1 MAPIAAVQPE
11 SRRVAGMR
19 RLSPRVDI
27 HPALA
32 LVRWRRLAATG
43 AGTTFSQGVSMLH
56 PVVKAGVI
64 AACVLAIGGV
74 AYATIPDNGV
84 ISACYLK
91 SGGTLRVVDA
101 TTSKCS
107 PKETSLNWNVQGP
120 AGEDGEDGEDGVDGA
135 PGLSGYELVTAETTD
150 IDPFEGNRLDVFAKC
165 PAGKSFV
172 GGGYAF
178 YLVPP
183 GFAPQY
189 TPAERIN
196 ALPEVDG
203 DGIHQYVVTVI
214 HAIPQGYAAKLKA
227 TIACASVAT

>member
-1 MAPIAAVQPE
+1 M
-11 SRRVAGMR
+11 M
-19 RLSPRVDI
+19 
-27 HPALA
+27 
-32 LVRWRRLAATG
+32 
-43 AGTTFSQGVSMLH
+43 H
-56 PVVKAGVI
+56 PVLKVGVI
-64 AACVLAIGGV
+64 AACALALGGV

-84 ISACYLK
+84 ISACYVK
-91 SGGTLRVVDA
+91 SGGNLRVIDA

-107 PKETSLNWNVQGP
+107 SKETALNWNVQGA
-120 AGEDGEDGEDGVDGA
+120 AGEDGEDGQDGQDGA

-165 PAGKSFV
+165 PAGKRFV

-189 TPAERIN
+189 TPAERAN

-203 DGIHQYVVTVI
+203 DGIHQYVVTAI
-214 HAIPQGYAAKLKA
+214 HPIPQGYGAKLKA
-227 TIACASVAT
+227 TIACASVA